1 MGLKPL
7 EILLI
12 LIVVVLLF
20 GTTRLPQLGSS
31 LGSAI
36 RNFKKG
42 FQGGEDAP
50 EGEAQKNPGAL
61 ASGNPAKDGSAP
73 AQNPV
78 PTTKNS

>member
-42 FQGGEDAP
+42 FAGADDAP
-50 EGEAQKNPGAL
+50 EGDAQKNNGQL
-61 ASGNPAKDGSAP
+61 ASGNPAKDANAP

-78 PTTKNS
+78 PTKNS